1 MMRLKHR
8 DLSARVLG
16 LAFCLSAFWSGN
28 PVAVKVGL
36 MDAPPFRLGWMR
48 FVLGAVVVLAFACF
62 KGESLRVEK
71 HERRT
76 LLGLGTLFAV
86 QLVFLNL
93 GQDRTSS
100 GHAAVIL
107 SAYPLWTALFAHF
120 FVPGDRLTAWRG
132 LGALIAYAGVMVV
145 FSASVRGTGPVSL
158 RGDLLLAISCALLGA
173 RQIVLS
179 RSAQRISIVK
189 LLLAQAG
196 VGTVSFF
203 VASVFLETEPTNWTP
218 RLSIALLYQG
228 VLIAGVAFLLQTWL
242 LKHYPPS
249 RVTNVYLTQ
258 PVFGVFLSWAI
269 LREQVGSE
277 LYLGAILVVAG
288 LFLVQRRAE
297 TQP

>member
-1 MMRLKHR
+1 MMRLKHQN
-8 DLSARVLG
+8 LSARALG
-16 LAFCLSAFWSGN
+16 LALGLSAFWGGN

-36 MDAPPFRLGWMR
+36 MDAPPLRLGWLR
-48 FVLGAVVVLAFACF
+48 FVLGAVVVLAFARF
-62 KGESLRVEK
+62 RGESLRVEK
-71 HERRT
+71 HERKT
-76 LLGLGTLFAV
+76 LLGLGTLFAA
-86 QLVFLNL
+86 QLALLNL

-120 FVPGDRLTAWRG
+120 FVPGDRLTARRG
-132 LGALIAYAGVMVV
+132 LGALVAYAGVIVV
-145 FSASVRGTGPVSL
+145 FSASVRGSGSV
-158 RGDLLLAISCALLGA
+158 RGDLLLAISCVLLGA

-179 RSAQRISIVK
+179 RSAQRIPIVK

-196 VGTVSFF
+196 VGTVSFI
-203 VASVFLETEPTNWTP
+203 VASVLLETEPTNWTP

-258 PVFGVFLSWAI
+258 PVIGVLLSWAI
-269 LREQVGSE
+269 LREQVGPE
-277 LYLGAILVVAG
+277 LYFGAILVVAG
-288 LFLVQRRAE
+288 SFLVQRRA
-297 TQP
+297 

>member
-1 MMRLKHR
+1 MVRLKHQN
-8 DLSARVLG
+8 LSARALG
-16 LAFCLSAFWSGN
+16 IALVLSAVWAGN
-28 PVAVKVGL
+28 PVAIKIGL
-36 MDAPPFRLGWMR
+36 MDAPPLRLGWMR
-48 FVLGAVVVLAFACF
+48 FVLGAVVVLAFARF
-62 KGESLRVEK
+62 RGESLRIEK

-76 LLGLGTLFAV
+76 LFGLGTLFAV
-86 QLVFLNL
+86 QLVFLNF

-100 GHAAVIL
+100 GHAAVIM
-107 SAYPLWTALFAHF
+107 TALFAHF

-145 FSASVRGTGPVSL
+145 FSGSLRDSGPVSF
-158 RGDLLLAISCALLGA
+158 RGDLLLAISCVLLGA

-196 VGTVSFF
+196 VGTVSFI
-203 VASVFLETEPTNWTP
+203 VASVFLETEPTNWTL
-218 RLSIALLYQG
+218 RLSMALLYQG

-258 PVFGVFLSWAI
+258 PVFGVLLSWAI
-269 LREQVGSE
+269 LGEQVGSE

-288 LFLVQRRAE
+288 LFLVQRRAK
-297 TQP
+297 TQL